1 MTLPRHIYL
10 SNIANFPSVSRPNG
24 YWVNWSVFVWCKVL
38 RNLFLFEAYEN
49 HKWRGTLN
57 LDKVR
62 TVPWILNKHGFALL
76 LKVSLIYT
84 FHLTPRVCSSLKLI
98 LKDSIS
104 DKHLSSASLT
114 NQTSWRLNTLLL
126 LRRAR
131 FFPYVFSSAAVRK
144 CVWDE
149 LRNVAFSAKG
159 YSRWC

>member
-62 TVPWILNKHGFALL
+62 TVPWILNKHRFALS
-76 LKVSLIYT
+76 LKTASNIFNVT
-84 FHLTPRVCSSLKLI
+84 TRVCSFLKLI
-98 LKDSIS
+98 LKDSIQIS
-104 DKHLSSASLT
+104 VCPVPRWLFKSSGGSTFCSFNNEPDFSLMSLYR
-114 NQTSWRLNTLLL
+114 QQ
-126 LRRAR
+126 
-131 FFPYVFSSAAVRK
+131 
-144 CVWDE
+144 
-149 LRNVAFSAKG
+149 
-159 YSRWC
+159 